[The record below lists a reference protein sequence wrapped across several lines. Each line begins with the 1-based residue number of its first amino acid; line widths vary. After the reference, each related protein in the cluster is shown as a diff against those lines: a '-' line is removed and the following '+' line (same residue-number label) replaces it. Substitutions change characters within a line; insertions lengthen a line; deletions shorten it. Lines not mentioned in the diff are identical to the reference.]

1 MVMLHTRGK
10 QENSA
15 RLSSHHGWC
24 FPIAFSP
31 SLGINTRTTLH
42 LDQHKN
48 IESMLDR
55 GEKIDSL
62 VEKSNDLNS
71 QSKLFY
77 KQVRQISECTV
88 NVSPAKLVLTL
99 VFGFVLFASR

>member
-1 MVMLHTRGK
+1 M
-10 QENSA
+10 S
-15 RLSSHHGWC
+15 
-24 FPIAFSP
+24 
-31 SLGINTRTTLH
+31 
-42 LDQHKN
+42 QHKN

-77 KQVRQISECTV
+77 KQVRPCIKFSMQTQYRVAYFLCITVFFYLNGFLSSAQAAKMNSCCTI
-88 NVSPAKLVLTL
+88 A
-99 VFGFVLFASR
+99 

>member
-1 MVMLHTRGK
+1 M
-10 QENSA
+10 
-15 RLSSHHGWC
+15 
-24 FPIAFSP
+24 P
-31 SLGINTRTTLH
+31 
-42 LDQHKN
+42 QHKN

-77 KQVRQISECTV
+77 KQVRPMAECAV
-88 NVSPAKLVLTL
+88 NTSPSTL
-99 VFGFVLFASR
+99 QHLD

>member
-1 MVMLHTRGK
+1 M
-10 QENSA
+10 
-15 RLSSHHGWC
+15 
-24 FPIAFSP
+24 P
-31 SLGINTRTTLH
+31 
-42 LDQHKN
+42 QHKN

-77 KQVRQISECTV
+77 KQVRPMAECAV
-88 NVSPAKLVLTL
+88 IVSPSTL
-99 VFGFVLFASR
+99 QYSD

>member
-1 MVMLHTRGK
+1 MPP
-10 QENSA
+10 
-15 RLSSHHGWC
+15 LSPVS
-24 FPIAFSP
+24 
-31 SLGINTRTTLH
+31 
-42 LDQHKN
+42 QHKN

-77 KQVRQISECTV
+77 KQVRPCLKLSMQIQCLVADLLCITV
-88 NVSPAKLVLTL
+88 
-99 VFGFVLFASR
+99 FVLAR